1 MFLIFFPSSPQGFDP
16 TEGQEDAVRKKI
28 DLAKKHAPGE
38 VRKPTYVEVKA
49 VPDVVADPKLLPKG
63 AQIKV

>member
-1 MFLIFFPSSPQGFDP
+1 
-16 TEGQEDAVRKKI
+16 VRKKI